1 MASKLLT
8 DKKLKAMSGKGL
20 DKQLSDGEN
29 LYIRFRGKGES
40 WLFRFK
46 VAQTATWADAETRG
60 KVIEIGLGSYPE
72 ISLAKA
78 RELKDELRTEIAE
91 GRDPRKLNELD
102 CADSLGQT
110 FQAYAEEYVA
120 EAEKNWSN
128 PKHRQQW
135 RNTLRDYVY
144 PEIGSKL
151 AADITRDDVKRTI
164 KPLWDDGKIET
175 FSRVRMRIEAILD
188 YAFHELEIDRSN
200 PARWQGNLKISFGNV
215 SPRKVAKDKGKLKPH
230 AAPPW
235 REVPAI
241 MAKLRDKPEVVSALA
256 LRFSILTAA
265 RSMEVRGLLWA
276 EIDLAEKVW
285 RLPGE
290 RAKNGDGHNVPLNS
304 EAVEILE
311 QLAADKSAHNDL
323 VFRGGRSGLIS
334 DVAVNKVLKAAYPG
348 VTAHGIARSSF
359 RDWIAEATN
368 FPDKVAEAALNH
380 ANTNATEAAYLRT
393 KYYDKRIE
401 LMNVWGSFLLGIDNV
416 VLLNKIK

>member
-1 MASKLLT
+1 MALYQLT
-8 DKKLKAMSGKGL
+8 DKEIQAHIRKGKAKL
-20 DKQLSDGEN
+20 LSDGGN
-29 LYIRFRGKGES
+29 LYLRLRGESQS

-46 VAQTATWADAETRG
+46 VPQSATWANAELRG
-60 KVIEIGLGSYPE
+60 KPIEIGLKAYPAR
-72 ISLAKA
+72 SLSDARRVAEELRSDLANDIDPRERFRPDDSIGVTFEAMAKA
-78 RELKDELRTEIAE
+78 YIK
-91 GRDPRKLNELD
+91 
-102 CADSLGQT
+102 
-110 FQAYAEEYVA
+110 

-128 PKHRQQW
+128 AKHRQQW

-144 PEIGSKL
+144 PKL
-151 AADITRDDVKRTI
+151 GKKAAADITRADVKAAL
-164 KPLWDDGKIET
+164 KPLWDEGKVET

-188 YAFHELEIDRSN
+188 YAFHELEIDRAN

-215 SPRKVAKDKGKLKPH
+215 SPKKRAKELGKLKSH

-241 MAKLRDKPEVVSALA
+241 MASLREKPEVMSALA

-265 RSMEVRGLLWA
+265 RSMEVRALPWA

-290 RAKNGDGHNVPLNS
+290 RAKNGDAHNVPLNA
-304 EAVEILE
+304 EAIEILE
-311 QLAADKSAHNDL
+311 AVKAGQPEGCDR
-323 VFRGGRSGLIS
+323 VFPGAKGGLLS
-334 DVAVNKVLKAAYPG
+334 DVAINKQLKAAFPG

-380 ANTNATEAAYLRT
+380 TNPNATEAAYLRT
-393 KYYDKRIE
+393 KFFDQRVK
-401 LMNVWGSFLLGIDNV
+401 LMAAWGEFLAGNSNVINIREVG
-416 VLLNKIK
+416 